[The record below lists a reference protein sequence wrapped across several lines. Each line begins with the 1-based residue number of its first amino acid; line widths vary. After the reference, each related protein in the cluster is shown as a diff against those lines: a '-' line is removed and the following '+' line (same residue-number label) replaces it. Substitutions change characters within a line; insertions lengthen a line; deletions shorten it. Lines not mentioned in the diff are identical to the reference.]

1 VLEDGR
7 VVEIGTHPELMAGR
21 GSYFRLY
28 QNQLQEA

>member
-1 VLEDGR
+1 LAEM
-7 VVEIGTHPELMAGR
+7 GTHPELMAVR